1 LTKRPMSFEVQNR
14 SDYDIPTA
22 VTFLLVG
29 LAIGSFLSV
38 LFSSAKERPSNNDR
52 QSLT

>member
-1 LTKRPMSFEVQNR
+1 MTFAVQDR

-38 LFSSAKERPSNNDR
+38 LFSSTKERPATAERKSFP
-52 QSLT
+52 